1 MSASEARTQQST
13 AGGARSAPEG
23 QGAAERSAG
32 RTGPAPQQPRTGSG
46 PQQPRAGSGD
56 ARPGQDARAGTA
68 TPTSGERTGQPTA
81 GRAAPAGSTQRRV
94 RLSVSR
100 VDPWSVLKL
109 SFLLS
114 VVVGI
119 ALVVAAGALW
129 TVLDAV
135 GVYDS
140 ANQLIASLAGTGALD
155 VTDYVGFS
163 QVVSAATV
171 LAVVD
176 VVLLTALATLGAVVY
191 NVAAA
196 LVGGLRVT
204 LTDD

>member
-1 MSASEARTQQST
+1 VSASQAQTQRGGGRA
-13 AGGARSAPEG
+13 AGGGDRPGRSGGGDADRGARP
-23 QGAAERSAG
+23 QAG
-32 RTGPAPQQPRTGSG
+32 PTRTDDTR
-46 PQQPRAGSGD
+46 GD
-56 ARPGQDARAGTA
+56 ARP
-68 TPTSGERTGQPTA
+68 PKVS
-81 GRAAPAGSTQRRV
+81 QRKV

-100 VDPWSVLKL
+100 VDPWSALKL

-119 ALVVAAGALW
+119 ALVVTTAVLW
-129 TVLDAV
+129 TVLD
-135 GVYDS
+135 GIGLYDS
-140 ANQLIASLAGTGALD
+140 VNSMIAQLSGTGDVD
-155 VTDYVGFS
+155 VTDFVGFT

-171 LAVVD
+171 VAVVD

-191 NVAAA
+191 NISAA

>member
-1 MSASEARTQQST
+1 MSGSQARPQQSGASTTGRTQGTQT
-13 AGGARSAPEG
+13 ARPRAEDERGPGPQAVRGEQARRPTGAPRPATGAGDQAAAP
-23 QGAAERSAG
+23 GAAS
-32 RTGPAPQQPRTGSG
+32 PRTAAA
-46 PQQPRAGSGD
+46 AG
-56 ARPGQDARAGTA
+56 
-68 TPTSGERTGQPTA
+68 
-81 GRAAPAGSTQRRV
+81 AAQRRV

-109 SFLLS
+109 SFLVS

-119 ALVVAAGALW
+119 AVVVAAGTLW

-140 ANQLIASLAGTGALD
+140 VNSLIAQLSGTATVD

-176 VVLLTALATLGAVVY
+176 VVIITALATLGAVVY
-191 NVAAA
+191 NVSST

>member
-13 AGGARSAPEG
+13 AGATRGTTGGPGPGPSAGERVRTG
-23 QGAAERSAG
+23 QDPQQTGAAPAGTGQRDGQVGSAG
-32 RTGPAPQQPRTGSG
+32 RT
-46 PQQPRAGSGD
+46 
-56 ARPGQDARAGTA
+56 
-68 TPTSGERTGQPTA
+68 
-81 GRAAPAGSTQRRV
+81 APAGSTQRRV

-114 VVVGI
+114 VVIGI
-119 ALVVAAGALW
+119 AVVVAAGALW

-140 ANQLIASLAGTGALD
+140 ANQLIADVAGTGNVD
-155 VTDYVGFS
+155 VTDFVGFS

-171 LAVVD
+171 LAVID

-191 NVAAA
+191 NVSSA

>member
-13 AGGARSAPEG
+13 AGGTRSAS
-23 QGAAERSAG
+23 ERAPRAG
-32 RTGPAPQQPRTGSG
+32 QQPRDGQD
-46 PQQPRAGSGD
+46 PQQRTSSSAAGQRD
-56 ARPGQDARAGTA
+56 GQGPVGA
-68 TPTSGERTGQPTA
+68 A

-100 VDPWSVLKL
+100 VDPWSALKL

-140 ANQLIASLAGTGALD
+140 VNQLIADFGGPDTAD
-155 VTDYVGFS
+155 VTDFVAFS

-176 VVLLTALATLGAVVY
+176 VVLLTALATLGAIVY

>member
-13 AGGARSAPEG
+13 AGGTREASGERGAPAPGREPSRPASGGQPRTAAG
-23 QGAAERSAG
+23 QGARSPGTGAQDPARSSGQQAG
-32 RTGPAPQQPRTGSG
+32 
-46 PQQPRAGSGD
+46 
-56 ARPGQDARAGTA
+56 AR
-68 TPTSGERTGQPTA
+68 S
-81 GRAAPAGSTQRRV
+81 APAGSTQRRV

-100 VDPWSVLKL
+100 VDPWSALKL

-140 ANQLIASLAGTGALD
+140 ANQLIAQVSGTSDID
-155 VTDYVGFS
+155 VTDFVGFS

>member
-13 AGGARSAPEG
+13 AGAAR
-23 QGAAERSAG
+23 AASAG
-32 RTGPAPQQPRTGSG
+32 RSADGREQRTADDARTGPQRSAERP
-46 PQQPRAGSGD
+46 AGAAG
-56 ARPGQDARAGTA
+56 GTA
-68 TPTSGERTGQPTA
+68 TE
-81 GRAAPAGSTQRRV
+81 GRPAGSTQRRV

-114 VVVGI
+114 VVIGI
-119 ALVVAAGALW
+119 AVVVAAAALW

-140 ANQLIASLAGTGALD
+140 VNQVINDFAGTGGVD
-155 VTDYVGFS
+155 VTTYVGFS

-191 NVAAA
+191 NVASA

>member
-13 AGGARSAPEG
+13 AGGARATS
-23 QGAAERSAG
+23 AERSADG
-32 RTGPAPQQPRTGSG
+32 GEQR
-46 PQQPRAGSGD
+46 
-56 ARPGQDARAGTA
+56 RPGEARAGQQRPAGGAGATTA
-68 TPTSGERTGQPTA
+68 EGRRA
-81 GRAAPAGSTQRRV
+81 GAPAGSTQRRV

-100 VDPWSVLKL
+100 IDPWSVLKL

-114 VVVGI
+114 VVIGI
-119 ALVVAAGALW
+119 AVVVAAAALW

-140 ANQLIASLAGTGALD
+140 VNNVIGDFTGTGSVD
-155 VTDYVGFS
+155 VTTYVGFS

-176 VVLLTALATLGAVVY
+176 VVLLTALSTLGAVVY
-191 NVAAA
+191 NVASA

>member
-13 AGGARSAPEG
+13 AGGTRGASEGHGASAAGRVADPGQPSSRPAAGQARPTQDAQGAPAAGQGQRTGAQAGGTARS
-23 QGAAERSAG
+23 
-32 RTGPAPQQPRTGSG
+32 
-46 PQQPRAGSGD
+46 
-56 ARPGQDARAGTA
+56 
-68 TPTSGERTGQPTA
+68 
-81 GRAAPAGSTQRRV
+81 APAGSTQRRV

-100 VDPWSVLKL
+100 VDPWSALKL

-176 VVLLTALATLGAVVY
+176 VVLITALATLGAVVY
-191 NVAAA
+191 NVAAT